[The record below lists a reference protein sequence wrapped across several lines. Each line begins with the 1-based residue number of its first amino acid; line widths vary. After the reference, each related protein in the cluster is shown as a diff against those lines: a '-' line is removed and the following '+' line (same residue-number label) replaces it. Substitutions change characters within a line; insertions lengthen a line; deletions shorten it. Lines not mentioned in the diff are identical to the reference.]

1 MTKDK
6 ILLSDKEA
14 KRREFMLNGNTLQV
28 LITIAAPL
36 VFYNM
41 LHQAF
46 QFIDTWIAADIGSD
60 VIGAV
65 SFIQQLHT
73 MLMATGQAL
82 AVGGGIIIARYY
94 GAGDLENVSKYI
106 STIFFTGC
114 LIAFLIL
121 IIFIPGAEAFLR
133 LMNMPEDLLD
143 IGVIYFMVEITSL
156 VAIFI
161 NTIYLSTE
169 KSRGNTKKI
178 MYYNILVVV
187 AKTFF
192 TIFFVYFCKKDI
204 IMLALATLLSHSI
217 LTFIAI
223 YNLTSKHN
231 IFRVSVKNIS
241 FRWKTLKPVINLS
254 LPIFFEKFV
263 FNFGKA
269 IVNSMAANYGSLT
282 VGALG
287 VSNRLGGLATTPPMG
302 VQEAESTLISQNDGA
317 KNTKRALDFFKNT
330 ILINGILAV
339 FFLVVMMIFKDFL
352 IGLFAKGNQ
361 EFANIITSI
370 YQYEIY
376 GSVFLAAG
384 TTVHGFLYGF
394 GYTKLAMILNILR
407 LFAFRL
413 PVLWII
419 QNFTNLGFEGVG
431 WMMLISNALFGIS
444 TIIAAFFVYNKIKS
458 KIKN

>member
-1 MTKDK
+1 
-6 ILLSDKEA
+6 
-14 KRREFMLNGNTLQV
+14 
-28 LITIAAPL
+28 
-36 VFYNM
+36 
-41 LHQAF
+41 
-46 QFIDTWIAADIGSD
+46 
-60 VIGAV
+60 
-65 SFIQQLHT
+65 
-73 MLMATGQAL
+73 
-82 AVGGGIIIARYY
+82 
-94 GAGDLENVSKYI
+94 
-106 STIFFTGC
+106 
-114 LIAFLIL
+114 
-121 IIFIPGAEAFLR
+121 
-133 LMNMPEDLLD
+133 
-143 IGVIYFMVEITSL
+143 
-156 VAIFI
+156 
-161 NTIYLSTE
+161 
-169 KSRGNTKKI
+169 
-178 MYYNILVVV
+178 
-187 AKTFF
+187 
-192 TIFFVYFCKKDI
+192 
-204 IMLALATLLSHSI
+204 
-217 LTFIAI
+217 
-223 YNLTSKHN
+223 
-231 IFRVSVKNIS
+231 
-241 FRWKTLKPVINLS
+241 
-254 LPIFFEKFV
+254 
-263 FNFGKA
+263 
-269 IVNSMAANYGSLT
+269 MAANYGSLT